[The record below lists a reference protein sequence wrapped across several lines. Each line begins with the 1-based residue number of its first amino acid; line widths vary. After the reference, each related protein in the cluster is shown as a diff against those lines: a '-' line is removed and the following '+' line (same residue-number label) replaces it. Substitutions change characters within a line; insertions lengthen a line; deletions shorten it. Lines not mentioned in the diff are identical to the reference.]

1 MEQNLI
7 GGKIMSKVIL
17 WSRSEWMDNHIKRQ
31 ETKLSNMT
39 ADKGWKQRHRW
50 RMQRVI
56 KSLKKM
62 PVNKYTRAKHKGT
75 EIVCSEC
82 CAKSTV
88 YHFSW
93 TALVCDKCNKT
104 VNKDDWTVAFTDKD
118 KYGYE
123 YVRDGKKL
131 KLKKFINTELVDVLD
146 MFVDTSDWP
155 DCCDSYIQ
163 EANWHDGT
171 ELTDEEYDDLN
182 DDSSFVYEQIES
194 HLY

>member
-62 PVNKYTRAKHKGT
+62 PVNKYTPWN
-75 EIVCSEC
+75 S
-82 CAKSTV
+82 
-88 YHFSW
+88 
-93 TALVCDKCNKT
+93 
-104 VNKDDWTVAFTDKD
+104 
-118 KYGYE
+118 
-123 YVRDGKKL
+123 KL
-131 KLKKFINTELVDVLD
+131 IKLFYSLCL
-146 MFVDTSDWP
+146 F
-155 DCCDSYIQ
+155 
-163 EANWHDGT
+163 
-171 ELTDEEYDDLN
+171 
-182 DDSSFVYEQIES
+182 
-194 HLY
+194 